1 MRTAGVLIVLV
12 AGVSCVARAE
22 MLTLREAERRA
33 TTGHPTVTL
42 ERWGAAAAD
51 ARVVE
56 ARAALL
62 PQVVLSANY
71 HLATANR
78 TIRIGTS
85 AALAALRP
93 PPNASLWDYL
103 TAGLTATQLLTDF
116 GQSTEALRAARLL
129 ADSAALDAR
138 AARQAVLLDVRLAFF
153 AARARRELVAVA
165 REDVDNQRRHLAEVE
180 GFVTVRMRPPIDL
193 VQARAGVGAAEL
205 RLIAAENDYA
215 LARADLDRAM
225 GGGPSVAGYDVT
237 SEELP
242 PVDGERAP
250 GDALAAEAAAGRPD
264 LASARRQVEAEDRA
278 LASARGAYAPAL
290 HLALGATD
298 AGPMFTPGPFEA
310 RNLRWNYSAALVLS
324 WPLFEGRR
332 TVGRVR
338 EAEAMVGQA
347 VARGALVDLGI
358 RVEVE
363 RARRGVAAAQAAI
376 AVAETTL
383 ENARQRLRLAEGRYQ
398 AGAAAALEVSDAQLM
413 YVTSAADQVR
423 ARYDLSTARAQLLH
437 ALGRD

>member
-1 MRTAGVLIVLV
+1 MRIAGVLLVLV
-12 AGVSCVARAE
+12 VGASRMARADV
-22 MLTLREAERRA
+22 LTLREAEQRA
-33 TTGHPTVTL
+33 ATAHPTVAL

-51 ARVVE
+51 ARVIE

-62 PQVVLSANY
+62 PQVALSANY
-71 HLATANR
+71 HFATANR

-93 PPNASLWDYL
+93 PPNASPWDYL

-116 GQSTEALRAARLL
+116 GQSTEAWRATRLL

-165 REDVDNQRRHLAEVE
+165 REDVENQRRHLVEVE
-180 GFVTVRMRPPIDL
+180 GFVNVRTRPPIDL
-193 VQARAGVGAAEL
+193 VQARASVGAADL

-215 LARADLDRAM
+215 LARADLERAM
-225 GGGPSVAGYDVT
+225 GGPSTADYDVA
-237 SEELP
+237 SDELP

-250 GDALAAEAAAGRPD
+250 ADALAAEAAAGRPD
-264 LASARRQVEAEDRA
+264 LASARRQIEAEHRA

-290 HLALGATD
+290 HVAVGATD
-298 AGPMFTPGPFEA
+298 AGPMFYPGPFEA
-310 RNLRWNYSAALVLS
+310 RNLRWNYSAALVLT

-347 VARGALVDLGI
+347 QARSALVDLGI

-363 RARRGVAAAQAAI
+363 RARRGVAAAHAAI

-398 AGAAAALEVSDAQLM
+398 AGVAAALEVSDAQLM